1 MISCQHRR
9 NEGRTSLRASE
20 WRVWRFSC
28 VASALV
34 ASASL
39 STKRLALALLL
50 SLPIALASAMNSA
63 EPDPELRS
71 ALMDAVSASD
81 SFGDQFDA
89 QVWLM
94 DMSGRLKRY
103 RSMRD
108 ETVRLELLRMV
119 HQEATRAGLQPELVL
134 SVIQVESA
142 FDRFALSY
150 VGAQGYMQVMPF
162 WKNEIGRA
170 EDNLMDTRTNLRYGC
185 TILKHYLD
193 REKGN
198 LIRAL
203 ARYNGSLG
211 KTKYPEKVLMAWDKH
226 WFVNY

>member
-1 MISCQHRR
+1 MIRRQHSFPWFCVRR
-9 NEGRTSLRASE
+9 VRAGLTM
-20 WRVWRFSC
+20 
-28 VASALV
+28 AALV
-34 ASASL
+34 
-39 STKRLALALLL
+39 LALPSGAMT
-50 SLPIALASAMNSA
+50 SAD
-63 EPDPELRS
+63 PDPELRS
-71 ALMDAVSASD
+71 ALIEAVNASD

-108 ETVRLELLRMV
+108 DKVRLELLRMI

-134 SVIQVESA
+134 SVIQIESA

-162 WKNEIGRA
+162 WKNELGRT

-211 KTKYPEKVLMAWDKH
+211 KTKYPEKVLMAWDRY

>member
-1 MISCQHRR
+1 MIAYQCTNNSHRSR
-9 NEGRTSLRASE
+9 PFEYGASLL
-20 WRVWRFSC
+20 VLLI
-28 VASALV
+28 ALV
-34 ASASL
+34 MPSAA
-39 STKRLALALLL
+39 TAA
-50 SLPIALASAMNSA
+50 NA
-63 EPDPELRS
+63 EPDPELRD
-71 ALMDAVSASD
+71 ALVEAVGASD
-81 SFGDQFDA
+81 SFNDKFDA

-94 DMSGRLKRY
+94 DMSGRLQRY

-108 ETVRLELLRMV
+108 DKIRLDLLRMV

-162 WKNEIGRA
+162 WKNELGRND
-170 EDNLMDTRTNLRYGC
+170 DNLMDTRTNLRYGC

-211 KTKYPEKVLMAWDKH
+211 KTKYPEKVLMAWENH
-226 WFVNY
+226 WFVNH